1 MDNSWVFDLETNLFS
16 IVKNK
21 VLNKL
26 NKKFPTIHFTLTDEP
41 KDATTKYPTVYMHE
55 MSGSEKARTTEG
67 HTINGIQ
74 YSMQI
79 EFR

>member
-55 MSGSEKARTTEG
+55 IRKSKNYRGTYNQRNSIFNAD
-67 HTINGIQ
+67 
-74 YSMQI
+74 
-79 EFR
+79 